1 MSTLN
6 MAAYMRRMHHVS
18 LHVSNVDKVANDLT
32 SKLKFNLIASRLSE
46 KTRQLALRS
55 GSALFVINERTNQ
68 SGSRH
73 LNVEPEPQHG
83 KQPAACL
90 YDLPS
95 HHPVDTVCNVCF
107 EVDDI
112 YHSFDALRGLG
123 CSFPVPPT
131 TVRDHKGQVTYA
143 VLSSVVGNV
152 CHTLIDKSQYRGSFL
167 PGFEVHEGGQD
178 QHSQEIVT
186 HMDHIT
192 YACPIGTSQQILKWY
207 QQLFGFQ
214 RFFIHRND
222 DPDSGLVIN
231 QQGMGLRLAAMEY
244 WKCGE
249 SGFSLTGT
257 SQKEPGCKFV
267 LAESLPEQGSNQVN
281 TFLEEHQAAGIQHIG
296 LCTGDIVAAVR
307 GMADAG
313 MRFFSPPAA
322 YYSDVDKLQEIENSG
337 QDAQQLERLGILLDS
352 DQQQQ
357 NSSVSETHRY
367 LLQVFTKPIFAEDTF
382 FLELIQRKGAS
393 GFGEGNIRALW
404 KSVQVYMD
412 GEKAKEAA
420 DTALQQSR

>member
-1 MSTLN
+1 MSTFN
-6 MAAYMRRMHHVS
+6 MAAYVRRMHHVS

-32 SKLKFNLIASRLSE
+32 SKFKFNLIASRRSE
-46 KTRQLALRS
+46 KTRQLAFRS

-68 SGSRH
+68 CGTRQ
-73 LNVEPEPQHG
+73 LNVEPDPQHR
-83 KQPAACL
+83 KQLSTCL

-95 HHPVDTVCNVCF
+95 HHPVDTACNVCF
-107 EVDDI
+107 EVDNI
-112 YHSFDALRGLG
+112 YHSFEALRRLG

-131 TVRDHKGQVTYA
+131 TVRDHEGQITYA

-152 CHTLIDKSQYRGSFL
+152 CHTLIDKSQYQGSFL
-167 PGFEVHEGGQD
+167 PGFEVHEGDQD
-178 QHSQEIVT
+178 QNNQEIVT
-186 HMDHIT
+186 HIDHIT
-192 YACPIGTSQQILKWY
+192 YACPTGTSQQILKWY

-231 QQGMGLRLAAMEY
+231 QKGIGLRLAAMEY

-257 SQKEPGCKFV
+257 SQKEPHCKFV
-267 LAESLPEQGSNQVN
+267 LAESLPGQGSNQVS

-296 LCTGDIVAAVR
+296 LCTGNIVAAAR

-313 MRFFSPPAA
+313 MRFFAPPAA

-352 DQQQQ
+352 DQQEQ
-357 NSSVSETHRY
+357 NSTTNETHRY
-367 LLQVFTKPIFAEDTF
+367 LLQVFTKPIFTEDTF
-382 FLELIQRKGAS
+382 FWELIQRKGAT

-412 GEKAKEAA
+412 SEKEKGAD
-420 DTALQQSR
+420 DTAPQQSR